1 MKILDTQKSPTAA
14 AKTSPIYED
23 ALRIRQA
30 VFVDEQQVPP
40 EIEIDEHEGQCVYFV
55 LYNDDD
61 RAVATARLL
70 PNSAHTGSATL
81 QRMAVVK
88 EYRGKGYGREVITR
102 VEAFAAQNQFAEIV
116 LHAQLTAKGFYTKM
130 GYIPFGKEFEEA
142 GIKHISMKK
151 KITHN
156 S

>member
-1 MKILDTQKSPTAA
+1 MKILDTQKTPTVA

-40 EIEIDEHEGQCVYFV
+40 ELEIDEYEVQCVYFV

-70 PNSAHTGSATL
+70 PNGAHTGSATL

-102 VEAFAAQNQFAEIV
+102 VEVFAAQNQFSEIV

-130 GYIPFGKEFEEA
+130 GYTPFGEEFEEA
-142 GIKHISMKK
+142 NIKHISMKK